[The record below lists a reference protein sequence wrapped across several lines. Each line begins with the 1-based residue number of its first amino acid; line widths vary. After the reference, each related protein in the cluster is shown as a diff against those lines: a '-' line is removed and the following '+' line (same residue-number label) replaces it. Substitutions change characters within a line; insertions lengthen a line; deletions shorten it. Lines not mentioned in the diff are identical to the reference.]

1 MKNIT
6 LIAGLLLFSY
16 TLFSQVGIGTTAPTG
31 ALEVSAVLPSPSTQM
46 AGFVPPTVSLSATN
60 STLTTTGGISVVNAD
75 TGGVPTIGTLVYNRN
90 TSAPGANQVTPGY
103 YYYNGSNWEKMATSG
118 QSSTTYFTTAGVT
131 IPNNTTT
138 FTALQ
143 GFPITVNFTAE
154 TFIFVSGAVGVSV
167 NGNGNGNANAATD
180 VLLYVDNAILPNGC
194 YQKVYTT
201 SSGNAP
207 YNYAS
212 FSQTLA
218 LPAGEHTIGLAAGNN
233 SGSSVTVGGTA
244 SSVLQGELTITV
256 LKK

>member
-75 TGGVPTIGTLVYNRN
+75 TGGVPTIGTLVYNIN

-118 QSSTTYFTTAGVT
+118 LSSTTYFTPTGLTV
-131 IPNNTTT
+131 PQNTTA
-138 FTALQ
+138 FTALS
-143 GFPITVNFTAE
+143 GFPINVNYPTDTV
-154 TFIFVSGAVGVSV
+154 IFVSGDVGVLLNE
-167 NGNGNGNANAATD
+167 NGNNAIGRTD
-180 VLLYVDNAILPNGC
+180 VVIYVDGAVLPNGG
-194 YQKVYTT
+194 YQRLYT
-201 SSGNAP
+201 SNSADNP
-207 YNYAS
+207 IRYAS
-212 FSQTLA
+212 FSQTLS
-218 LPAGEHTIGLAAGNN
+218 LTAGTHTIGLAVGNN
-233 SGSSVTVGGTA
+233 IGGSVIVGGTA
-244 SSVLQGELTITV
+244 ASVLQGELTITV

>member
-118 QSSTTYFTTAGVT
+118 LSSTTYFTPTGFIVPQNTAA
-131 IPNNTTT
+131 
-138 FTALQ
+138 FTSLS
-143 GFPITVNFTAE
+143 GFPINVNYPTDTV
-154 TFIFVSGAVGVSV
+154 IFVSGDVGVLLNE
-167 NGNGNGNANAATD
+167 NGNNAIGRTD
-180 VLLYVDNAILPNGC
+180 VVIYVDGAVLPNGG
-194 YQKVYTT
+194 YQRLYT
-201 SSGNAP
+201 SNSDGNP
-207 YNYAS
+207 IRYSS
-212 FSQTLA
+212 FSQTLS
-218 LPAGEHTIGLAAGNN
+218 LTAGMHSIGLAAGNN
-233 SGSSVTVGGTA
+233 TGSSVIVGGTS

>member
-103 YYYNGSNWEKMATSG
+103 YYYNGSNWEKMITSG
-118 QSSTTYFTTAGVT
+118 LSSTTYFTPTGFIV
-131 IPNNTTT
+131 PQNTTA
-138 FTALQ
+138 FTSLS
-143 GFPITVNFTAE
+143 GFPINVNYPTDTV
-154 TFIFVSGAVGVSV
+154 IFVSGDVGVLLNE
-167 NGNGNGNANAATD
+167 NGNNAIGRTD
-180 VLLYVDNAILPNGC
+180 VVIYVDGAVLPNGG
-194 YQKVYTT
+194 YQRLYTSN
-201 SSGNAP
+201 SSDNP
-207 YNYAS
+207 IRYSS
-212 FSQTLA
+212 FSQTLS
-218 LPAGEHTIGLAAGNN
+218 LTAGTHTIGLAVGNN
-233 SGSSVTVGGTA
+233 TGSSVIVGGTS